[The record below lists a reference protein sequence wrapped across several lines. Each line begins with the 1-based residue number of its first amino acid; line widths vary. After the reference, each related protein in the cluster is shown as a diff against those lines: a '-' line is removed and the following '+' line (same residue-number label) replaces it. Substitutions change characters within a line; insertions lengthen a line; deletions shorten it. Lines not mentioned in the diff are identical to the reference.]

1 MYEGV
6 IGFFYNLFQSMEEL
20 GILDPLDE
28 RHIFALHFVFV
39 TNINYKL
46 EAWREAW
53 GNHRIRTE
61 RRQRECSGWCNQL

>member
-1 MYEGV
+1 
-6 IGFFYNLFQSMEEL
+6 MEEL

-28 RHIFALHFVFV
+28 RHIFALHFV